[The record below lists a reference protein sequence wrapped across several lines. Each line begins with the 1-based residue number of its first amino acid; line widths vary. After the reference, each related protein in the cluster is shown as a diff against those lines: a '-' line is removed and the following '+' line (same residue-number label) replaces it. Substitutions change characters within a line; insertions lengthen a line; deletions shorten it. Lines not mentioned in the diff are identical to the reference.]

1 MPINIKYIYLYMNK
15 KSKKQL
21 LNKKNKTLKK
31 KDNNSCDKFCKNY
44 YSPKIEKQFKKM
56 SKGNKLPPPTK
67 EQLDLRIADCKQNF
81 CNEGCKGYKF
91 LSKEKENKFKKNING
106 NFLKKTKPKIIQ
118 KLKSKGAVSYC
129 ENSIYIN

>member
-1 MPINIKYIYLYMNK
+1 MNK
-15 KSKKQL
+15 KSKKRF

-31 KDNNSCDKFCKNY
+31 KGDNSCDKFCKNY
-44 YSPKIEKQFKKM
+44 YSPRIEKEFQKEFQKI
-56 SKGNKLPPPTK
+56 SKGIKLSPPTK
-67 EQLDLRIADCKQNF
+67 EQLDLRIVDCKQNF

-91 LSKEKENKFKKNING
+91 VSKEEENKFKKSINS

-129 ENSIYIN
+129 ENSIFINQY

>member
-1 MPINIKYIYLYMNK
+1 MNK
-15 KSKKQL
+15 KSKKRL
-21 LNKKNKTLKK
+21 LNKKNKNVKK
-31 KDNNSCDKFCKNY
+31 KGVNFCDKFCKNY

-67 EQLDLRIADCKQNF
+67 EQLDLRIADCKKNF

-91 LSKEKENKFKKNING
+91 LSEEEENIFKKKING

-118 KLKSKGAVSYC
+118 KLQSKGAVSYC
-129 ENSIYIN
+129 ENSIFIN

>member
-1 MPINIKYIYLYMNK
+1 MNK

-21 LNKKNKTLKK
+21 FNKKNKTLKK
-31 KDNNSCDKFCKNY
+31 KVNNSCDKFCKNY
-44 YSPKIEKQFKKM
+44 YSPEIEKQFKKM
-56 SKGNKLPPPTK
+56 STGKLLPPTK

-91 LSKEKENKFKKNING
+91 LSKEKESKFKKNING